1 MVVCARFQSNPKDSH
16 LTTIKRILKHLS
28 DIINYDVC
36 YSKDP
41 NLSLVDYSDVDW
53 VTNTN
58 NRKSTTRGC
67 CYVGYNLVA
76 WMNKK

>member
-1 MVVCARFQSNPKDSH
+1 VGVYARFQSNPKDSH
-16 LTTIKRILKHLS
+16 LITIKRILKHLN

-36 YSKDP
+36 YSKDL

-53 VTNTN
+53 AGNTKN
-58 NRKSTTRGC
+58 KKSTTREC